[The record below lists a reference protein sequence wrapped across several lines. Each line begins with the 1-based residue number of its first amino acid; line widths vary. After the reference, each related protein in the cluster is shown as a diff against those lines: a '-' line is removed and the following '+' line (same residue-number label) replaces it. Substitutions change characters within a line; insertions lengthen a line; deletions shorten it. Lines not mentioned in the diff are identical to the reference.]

1 MKLNIKRRNI
11 KLDTACPVCK
21 RFDEDG
27 AHCFLKCKRARHC
40 WRELQLESVR
50 GMLLDIQSSEE
61 FVAAILALNSE
72 HVVLLW
78 KLWDARNRNK
88 DNAGESSLTCSD
100 VVCAVYSMLSDIQS
114 DNVPLASPVRIRD
127 VWTPPEPELLKIN
140 IDGAF
145 KECSTGACGFIIHHG
160 EPVLAGAANIS
171 PALDVLATETVA
183 CLFALE
189 SAERHGISR
198 IELETDS
205 SQLREAIRSMSR
217 DLAPGGVLFK
227 CIRELLHNSFRC
239 TKVSNVPR
247 LCNSSAHK
255 IAKLALSWDLGHS
268 SLWSDPLP
276 EFVFDLVARDTAELN
291 LVNTRP

>member
-1 MKLNIKRRNI
+1 
-11 KLDTACPVCK
+11 
-21 RFDEDG
+21 
-27 AHCFLKCKRARHC
+27 
-40 WRELQLESVR
+40 
-50 GMLLDIQSSEE
+50 
-61 FVAAILALNSE
+61 
-72 HVVLLW
+72 VVLLW
-78 KLWDARNRNK
+78 KLWDARNK

-114 DNVPLASPVRIRD
+114 DNVPLVSPVRIPN
-127 VWTPPEPELLKIN
+127 VWTPPEPEMLKIN

-145 KECSTGACGFIIHHG
+145 KECSTGACGFIIHSHHG

-217 DLAPGGVLFK
+217 DLAPGGVLFRP
-227 CIRELLHNSFRC
+227 CLLPMQIQNIF
-239 TKVSNVPR
+239 
-247 LCNSSAHK
+247 SSTHH
-255 IAKLALSWDLGHS
+255 IE
-268 SLWSDPLP
+268 SL
-276 EFVFDLVARDTAELN
+276 
-291 LVNTRP
+291 NTCMEH